1 MRTIC
6 DFIRIAI
13 ANYSNVRYN
22 VIIVKAK
29 RKVFCMTTLYEGAYA
44 KLNLT
49 LDVLGKREDGYH
61 DLQSVMQTISVRDDV
76 EIDVGTGK
84 PWKLLCSVEG
94 IPTDETNLAW
104 KAAKVYCDAMK
115 IDPDGIEIRIT
126 KRIPSGAGM
135 GGGSADAA
143 AVLRALNRHYGEP
156 LSIFALAE
164 LGAQVGSDVPF
175 CTLCGTAMV
184 EGRGERLRKL
194 PDMPDCIFVVVK
206 PEFSVSTPELYKK
219 IDAVQIPK
227 RPDNKAMESAL
238 LAGDLEKVVKNVY
251 NVFDPVV
258 TEEHLELNYIKS
270 LLHQYG
276 AAGYQM
282 TGSGSAVFA
291 IVSEFEIA
299 AVLCN
304 MLKENYSQVFIGK
317 PV

>member
-1 MRTIC
+1 
-6 DFIRIAI
+6 
-13 ANYSNVRYN
+13 
-22 VIIVKAK
+22 
-29 RKVFCMTTLYEGAYA
+29 MTTLYEAAYA

-61 DLQSVMQTISVRDDV
+61 DLQSVMQTISIRDDI

-84 PWKLLCSVEG
+84 PWRLLCSDETL
-94 IPTDETNLAW
+94 PTDERNLAW
-104 KAAKVYCDAMK
+104 KAADVFCRTLNR
-115 IDPDGIEIRIT
+115 DPDGLEIRIV

-156 LSIFALAE
+156 LSVLALAE

-175 CTLCGTAMV
+175 CVLGGTAMV

-194 PDMPDCIFVVVK
+194 PDMPDCIFVVCK
-206 PEFSVSTPELYKK
+206 PDFSVSTPELYQK
-219 IDAVQIPK
+219 IDRVAIPQ
-227 RPDNKAMESAL
+227 RPDNRAMETAL
-238 LAGDLEKVVKNVY
+238 LAGDLGAVAENLC

-258 TEEHLELNYIKS
+258 TSEHLELNYIKS
-270 LLHQYG
+270 ICHSYG
-276 AAGYQM
+276 ALNQQM

-291 IVSEFEIA
+291 ILPNFEYA
-299 AVLCN
+299 AVVCN
-304 MLKENYSQVFIGK
+304 MLKDNYPKVFIAK

>member
-1 MRTIC
+1 
-6 DFIRIAI
+6 
-13 ANYSNVRYN
+13 
-22 VIIVKAK
+22 
-29 RKVFCMTTLYEGAYA
+29 MTTLYEGAFA

-61 DLQSVMQTISVRDDV
+61 DLQSVMQTISVRDDI
-76 EIDVGTGK
+76 EIDIGTGK
-84 PWKLLCSVEG
+84 PWRLLCDKEG
-94 IPTDETNLAW
+94 IPCDETNLAW

-115 IDPDGIEIRIT
+115 KDPDGIEIRIT
-126 KRIPSGAGM
+126 KRIPSEAGM

-156 LSIFALAE
+156 LSIGALAE

-175 CTLCGTAMV
+175 CVVCGTAMV
-184 EGRGERLRKL
+184 EGRGEKLRRL
-194 PDMPDCIFVVVK
+194 PDMPDCIFVICK

-219 IDAVQIPK
+219 LDETVIGK
-227 RPDNKAMESAL
+227 RPDNRAMESAL
-238 LAGDLEKVVKNVY
+238 LAGDLEKVCQNVF

-258 TEEHLELNYIKS
+258 TADHAELNYIKS

-276 AAGYQM
+276 AATYQM

-304 MLKENYSQVFIGK
+304 MLRENYPQVFIAK